1 MRDFIPPGI
10 GRDEQERGGMN
21 ALVVDDDVYVVA
33 ALEKKIEWTS
43 LGIEKVYTANN
54 VAQARDIL
62 QRYPVQ
68 ILISDIEMPQGSG
81 LELLAWIREEN
92 YAVQAIF
99 LTNYADFNYAQK
111 AIELQSFEYFLKPIE
126 FDKLMLILRKAVAR
140 AQEQQHRERAIQ
152 EGALWQKNQANLVEY
167 FWRKQIS
174 ASAATPVK
182 PAAVAQAVEDQQ
194 LAYLPSDL
202 IQPVLIHVFP
212 YNGSLGREE
221 KGLFDFALG
230 NVLGELL
237 QNPRFS
243 VETLLEYKEYHWIA
257 ILKWNGPPEPAILAE
272 LCAEWI
278 RRANAYL
285 YCDACCCVGL
295 SGRLER
301 IGQVLHQLLAMN
313 ENLTKTRNRTYW
325 AERDDSQKPPVYL
338 PPDLARLEELLHQ
351 NNPAAFMEE
360 TSRYLKDRL
369 DRKTLDTSC
378 LALFRL
384 DIVQLVY
391 AFLKLKGIEA
401 HKLYAA
407 RANEELLAGSLHSIE
422 DMQEY
427 VTYLVNTAMAYRD
440 FAAEPKSV
448 AEEIKQYIHAHYGDE
463 LTRNDLAEV
472 VYLNPDYLARLF
484 KKETGISLGS
494 YVIQVRISVAKQLLE
509 TSKLSVYAVA
519 NQVGYANY
527 SYFSK
532 LFKQEVGVTPNEYKK
547 NPRSAARWPVA
558 ERA

>member
-1 MRDFIPPGI
+1 
-10 GRDEQERGGMN
+10 MN

-33 ALEKKIEWTS
+33 ALEKKIEWKS

-62 QRYPVQ
+62 QQNPVQ

-81 LELLAWIREEN
+81 LELLAWIREEK
-92 YAVQAIF
+92 YPVQAIF

-140 AQEQQHRERAIQ
+140 SQEQQYREKAIQ
-152 EGALWQKNQANLVEY
+152 EGVRWQKNQANLVEY
-167 FWRKQIS
+167 FWRKLVS
-174 ASAATPVK
+174 ASATAPVK

-194 LAYLPSDL
+194 LAYLSTDL

-237 QNPRFS
+237 QHPLFA
-243 VETLLEYKEYHWIA
+243 VETLLEVKEYHWIA
-257 ILKWNGPPEPAILAE
+257 ILKWNTPPESGVLAE
-272 LCAEWI
+272 LCSEGI
-278 RRANAYL
+278 RRANGYL
-285 YCDACCCVGL
+285 NCDACCCVGL
-295 SGRLER
+295 SGSLED
-301 IGQVLHQLLAMN
+301 IGQVMHQLLAMN
-313 ENLTKTRNRTYW
+313 DILTKTRNRTYW
-325 AERDDSQKPPVYL
+325 AESDYPQKQPVYL
-338 PPDLARLEELLHQ
+338 PPDLNRLEELLHL
-351 NNPAAFMEE
+351 NDPASFLAE
-360 TSRYLKDRL
+360 TSRYLRSLL
-369 DRKTLDTSC
+369 DRNTLDSSC

-391 AFLKLKGIEA
+391 TFLKVKGIEA

-427 VTYLVNTAMAYRD
+427 VTYLVNTAVAYRD

-448 AEEIKQYIHAHYGDE
+448 VEEIKQYIHAHYGDD
-463 LTRNDLAEV
+463 LTRNGLAEV

-494 YVIQVRISVAKQLLE
+494 YVIQVRISAAKQLLE

-547 NPRSAARWPVA
+547 NPPSSAFRLA

>member
-1 MRDFIPPGI
+1 
-10 GRDEQERGGMN
+10 MN

-33 ALEKKIEWTS
+33 ALEKKIEWKA
-43 LGIEKVYTANN
+43 LGIDKLYTANN
-54 VAQARDIL
+54 VALARDIL
-62 QRYPVQ
+62 QQYPIQ

-92 YAVQAIF
+92 YNVQAIF

-126 FDKLMLILRKAVAR
+126 FDKLMLILRKAIAR
-140 AQEQQHRERAIQ
+140 AEEQQQREKAMQ
-152 EGALWQKNQANLVEY
+152 EGVLWQRNQANLLEY
-167 FWRKQIS
+167 FWRKLVS
-174 ASAATPVK
+174 ASLTAPLK
-182 PAAVAQAVEDQQ
+182 PAAVIQAVEDQQ
-194 LAYLPSDL
+194 LAYLPSDIL
-202 IQPVLIHVFP
+202 QPVLIHVFP
-212 YNGSLGREE
+212 YSGSLGREE

-230 NVLGELL
+230 NVMSELL
-237 QNPRFS
+237 HHSQFTA
-243 VETLLEYKEYHWIA
+243 ETILEVKEHQWMA
-257 ILKWNGPPEPAILAE
+257 ILKWNAPPNPSVLAE
-272 LCAEWI
+272 LCSEGI

-285 YCDACCCVGL
+285 HCDACCLVGL
-295 SGRLER
+295 SDQLER
-301 IGQVLHQLLAMN
+301 IGHALHQLLMMN
-313 ENLTKTRNRTYW
+313 ESLTKTRNRTYW
-325 AERDDSQKPPVYL
+325 AERDDLKKQPVYH
-338 PPDLARLEELLHQ
+338 PPNLTRLEELLHQ
-351 NNPAAFMEE
+351 NDSASFLAE
-360 TSRYLKDRL
+360 TARYLRDCL
-369 DRKTLDTSC
+369 DRKTLDTSS

-407 RANEELLAGSLHSIE
+407 RANEQLLAQSLHSIE

-494 YVIQVRISVAKQLLE
+494 YIIRVRISVAKQLLE
-509 TSKLSVYAVA
+509 TTKLSVYAVA

-532 LFKQEVGVTPNEYKK
+532 LFKQEVGVTPNDYKK
-547 NPRSAARWPVA
+547 NPRSAERWRVA

>member
-1 MRDFIPPGI
+1 
-10 GRDEQERGGMN
+10 MN

-33 ALEKKIEWTS
+33 SLEKKIEWKA
-43 LGIEKVYTANN
+43 LGIDKLYTANN
-54 VAQARDIL
+54 VALARDIL
-62 QRYPVQ
+62 QQYPIQ

-92 YAVQAIF
+92 YNVQAIF

-126 FDKLMLILRKAVAR
+126 FDKLMLILRKAIAR
-140 AQEQQHRERAIQ
+140 AEEQQQREKAMQ
-152 EGALWQKNQANLVEY
+152 EGVLWQRNQANLLEY
-167 FWRKQIS
+167 FWRKLVS
-174 ASAATPVK
+174 ASLTAPLK
-182 PAAVAQAVEDQQ
+182 PAAVIQAVEDQQ
-194 LAYLPSDL
+194 LAYLPSDIL
-202 IQPVLIHVFP
+202 QPVLIHVFP
-212 YNGSLGREE
+212 YSGSLGREE

-230 NVLGELL
+230 NVMSELL
-237 QNPRFS
+237 HHSQFTA
-243 VETLLEYKEYHWIA
+243 ETILEVKEHQWMA
-257 ILKWNGPPEPAILAE
+257 ILKWNASPNPSVLAE
-272 LCAEWI
+272 LCSEGI

-285 YCDACCCVGL
+285 HCDACCLVGL
-295 SGRLER
+295 SDQLER
-301 IGQVLHQLLAMN
+301 IGHALHQLLMMN
-313 ENLTKTRNRTYW
+313 ESLTKTRNRTYW
-325 AERDDSQKPPVYL
+325 AERDDLKKQPVYH
-338 PPDLARLEELLHQ
+338 PPNLTRLEELLHQ
-351 NNPAAFMEE
+351 NDSASFLAE
-360 TSRYLKDRL
+360 TARYLRDCL
-369 DRKTLDTSC
+369 DRKTLDTSS

-407 RANEELLAGSLHSIE
+407 RANEQLLAQSLHSIE

-494 YVIQVRISVAKQLLE
+494 YIIRVRISVAKQLLE
-509 TSKLSVYAVA
+509 TTKLSVYAVA

-532 LFKQEVGVTPNEYKK
+532 LFKQEVGVTPNDYKK
-547 NPRSAARWPVA
+547 NPRSAERWRVA

>member
-1 MRDFIPPGI
+1 
-10 GRDEQERGGMN
+10 MN

-33 ALEKKIEWTS
+33 ALEKKIEWKA
-43 LGIEKVYTANN
+43 LGIDKLYTANN
-54 VAQARDIL
+54 VALARDIL
-62 QRYPVQ
+62 QQYPIQ

-92 YAVQAIF
+92 YNVQAIF

-126 FDKLMLILRKAVAR
+126 FDKLMLILRKAIAR
-140 AQEQQHRERAIQ
+140 AEEQQQREKAMQ
-152 EGALWQKNQANLVEY
+152 EGVLWQRNQANLLEY
-167 FWRKQIS
+167 FWRKLVS
-174 ASAATPVK
+174 ASLTAPLK
-182 PAAVAQAVEDQQ
+182 PAAVIQAVEDQQ
-194 LAYLPSDL
+194 LAYLPSDIL
-202 IQPVLIHVFP
+202 QPVLIHVFP
-212 YNGSLGREE
+212 YSGSLGREE

-230 NVLGELL
+230 NVMSELL
-237 QNPRFS
+237 HHSQFTA
-243 VETLLEYKEYHWIA
+243 ETILEVKEHQWMA
-257 ILKWNGPPEPAILAE
+257 ILKWNAPPNPSVLAE
-272 LCAEWI
+272 LCSEGI

-285 YCDACCCVGL
+285 HCDACCLVGL
-295 SGRLER
+295 SDQLER
-301 IGQVLHQLLAMN
+301 IGHALHQLLMMN
-313 ENLTKTRNRTYW
+313 ESLTKTRNRTYW
-325 AERDDSQKPPVYL
+325 AERDDLKKQPVYH
-338 PPDLARLEELLHQ
+338 PPNLTRLEELLHQ
-351 NNPAAFMEE
+351 NDSASFLAE
-360 TSRYLKDRL
+360 TARYLRDCL
-369 DRKTLDTSC
+369 DRKTLDTSS

-407 RANEELLAGSLHSIE
+407 RANEQLLAQSLHSIE

-509 TSKLSVYAVA
+509 TTKLSVYAVA

-547 NPRSAARWPVA
+547 NPRTAARWPVA